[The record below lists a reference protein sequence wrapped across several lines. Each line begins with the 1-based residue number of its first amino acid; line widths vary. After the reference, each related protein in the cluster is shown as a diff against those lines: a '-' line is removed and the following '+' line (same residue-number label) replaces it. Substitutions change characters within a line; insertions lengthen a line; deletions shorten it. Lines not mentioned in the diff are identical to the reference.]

1 MSHVAGEMMAKYKSY
16 DYAQMVVI
24 PVSLKRQLIP
34 GTLEFAIHELVQ
46 RRMDTSIFDRI
57 YRNDE
62 TGCPAYDPKILL
74 KVILLAYS
82 RGIISSRKIEQACR
96 ENITFMALA
105 CGMLP
110 DHNTIAD
117 FVSSMKEEIK
127 SIFSDILLLCAEQNL
142 LGGTHFSLDG
152 LKLSSNAAKEWSGTF
167 ADLRQKQEKLPEK
180 VKRLLEEHET
190 ADKAGEGSG
199 AEERLSEPD
208 KVHEQI
214 KRLER

>member
-24 PVSLKRQLIP
+24 PVSLERQLIP
-34 GTLEFAIHELVQ
+34 GTLEFALHELVQ

-167 ADLRQKQEKLPEK
+167 ADLRQKQEKLTEK

>member
-1 MSHVAGEMMAKYKSY
+1 MAKYKSY
-16 DYAQMVVI
+16 DYAQMVMI
-24 PVSLKRQLIP
+24 PVALARQLMP

-74 KVILLAYS
+74 KVILFAYS

-96 ENITFMALA
+96 EHITFMALA

-110 DHNTIAD
+110 DHSTIAA

-127 SIFSDILLLCAEQNL
+127 SIFSDILLICAEQNL
-142 LGGTHFSLDG
+142 FGGTHF
-152 LKLSSNAAKEWSGTF
+152 A
-167 ADLRQKQEKLPEK
+167 
-180 VKRLLEEHET
+180 
-190 ADKAGEGSG
+190 
-199 AEERLSEPD
+199 
-208 KVHEQI
+208 
-214 KRLER
+214 